1 MKILHMA
8 ESFGAGVYFFINEV
22 ANYQVL
28 KGNEVTIVYS
38 KRKETP
44 KNFTDDFNPKVKFIY
59 LDMCRSI
66 NPLKDI
72 KAFFK
77 FKKIIR
83 AEKPDIIHLHSSKA
97 GFIGRA
103 ASKFTGY
110 KNHVFYNPHGFSFLM
125 QDVSNIKRKLYF
137 ILEKLA
143 SHFGGTIAACSN
155 SEYEIAK
162 TITEN
167 CALINNGTDIEK
179 ISSIVK
185 SIENEAA
192 NNSSIDQNS
201 KPADKAT
208 YKIGT
213 IGRICSQKNPVLFNK
228 IAESLPDYKFIWI
241 GDGDLSY
248 TLKSPNITVTGWL
261 NRIDV
266 IRQLLN
272 IDIFIM
278 TSLWEGLP
286 ISLLDAMY
294 LRKPCIISG
303 TGSFKKV
310 IVNGEN
316 GFIAETDDEFNE
328 YIKLLTDGVLRDK
341 VSQKASTDIIN
352 NYNIKRMNRD
362 YLMMYK
368 KALKKNKKN
377 LR

>member
-1 MKILHMA
+1 MA

-44 KNFTDDFNPKVKFIY
+44 ENFANDFNPKVKFIY
-59 LDMCRSI
+59 MDMCRSI

-125 QDVSNIKRKLYF
+125 QDVSNIKRKFYF

-167 CALINNGTDIEK
+167 CAQINNGTDIEK

-192 NNSSIDQNS
+192 NNSSVDQNS
-201 KPADKAT
+201 KPADKTT

-248 TLKSPNITVTGWL
+248 TFKSPNITVTGWL

-294 LRKPCIISG
+294 LKKPCIVSG

-316 GFIAETDDEFNE
+316 GFIAETDDEFNK
-328 YIKLLTDGVLRDK
+328 YIKLLSDGVLRDK

-368 KALKKNKKN
+368 KTLKKNKKN